1 MMVIPTPNTKDRAN
15 AGMKGTK
22 MGSPNCEAM
31 PLTMYKTT
39 IVPTACKIPV
49 SITIN
54 QIPDL
59 TVLSSVPLTPAF

>member
-22 MGSPNCEAM
+22 MGSPNCEVKL
-31 PLTMYKTT
+31 LTMYKTT

-59 TVLSSVPLTPAF
+59 TVLSSVSLTPAF